1 MRVFNMQRLDDI
13 CGHDLNKIMTYFRD
27 VTKETTIQCGSIK
40 HTLYASLQGD
50 KIDFTADISP
60 QNAYA
65 LTIYYIDPQD
75 AEFTKR
81 LTKNA
86 IIFVDGVSFK
96 IIDSNVTKGLGMLSI
111 ERHKGR

>member
-1 MRVFNMQRLDDI
+1 MNV
-13 CGHDLNKIMTYFRD
+13 FRD
-27 VTKETTIQCGSIK
+27 VTRETVIQCGSIK
-40 HTLYASLQGD
+40 HTLNASLQGD

-75 AEFTKR
+75 TDFTKR

-86 IIFVDGVSFK
+86 IIFVDGVSYK
-96 IIDSNVTKGLGMLSI
+96 IIDSNVTKGLGMLSL
-111 ERHKGR
+111 EQKGARGC

>member
-1 MRVFNMQRLDDI
+1 MVRLDDI
-13 CGHDLNKIMTYFRD
+13 CGHDLNHIMNVYRD
-27 VTKETTIQCGSIK
+27 VTRETTIQCGTIK
-40 HTLYASLQGD
+40 HTLWASLQGD

-60 QNAYA
+60 TNAYA

-75 AEFTKR
+75 DEFTKR

-96 IIDSNVTKGLGMLSI
+96 IIDTNITKGLSMLSL
-111 ERHKGR
+111 EAHKGR